1 MQELDFI
8 SAEGVISLVQED
20 LSSFD
25 ANNQL
30 DPGRWYPWIR
40 KVVSDLGIAC
50 LEYKHALLWV
60 KNYKVEIPCDFYIL
74 DSAFLVNQSCC
85 GPDKGIIHYQGRKII
100 WDDTTTSCAVPGK
113 ECNNSCEYLTCE
125 LDKFNEVTV
134 REYVMGLPYTY
145 TLPTMFP
152 LYVNQRVS
160 KGWCLPKSICFGSTS
175 KHEITITN
183 GEMYTNFDEG
193 LVLFNYYAYPVDE
206 NNLPKIPDHPK
217 YKMAIEYFLK
227 WKTLEK
233 LWINNDDMGVAQKMT
248 YFKDQFENNYY
259 PDAEYFSKLQSM
271 SATTDMIRNNRR
283 RFQIFQLTQR

>member
-8 SAEGVISLVQED
+8 DADSLVALVQED

-30 DPGRWYPWIR
+30 DPGRWYPWIK

-50 LEYKHALLWV
+50 LERKHGLLWV
-60 KNYKVEIPCDFYIL
+60 KDYQAQIPCDFYIL

-85 GPDKGIIHYQGRKII
+85 GPDKGIIQYQGRSII
-100 WDDTTTSCAVPGK
+100 WDDTETSCAVQGA
-113 ECNNSCEYLTCE
+113 ECGNSCEYLTCQ

-175 KHEITITN
+175 KHEVTIQN
-183 GEMYTNFDEG
+183 GVMSTNFDSG
-193 LVLFNYYAYPVDE
+193 LVLFTYYAYPTNE
-206 NNLPKIPDHPK
+206 SGLPKIPDHPK
-217 YKMAIEYFLK
+217 YKLAIEHYLK
-227 WKTLEK
+227 WKVLEK
-233 LWINNDDMGVAQKMT
+233 LWLNNDDMGVQQKMM
-248 YFKDQFENNYY
+248 YYKNEFENNSY
-259 PDAEYFSKLQSM
+259 PDAEYMSKLASM
-271 SATTDMIRNNRR
+271 TSMIDTIRNNRK
-283 RFQIFQLTQR
+283 RFDVFQLTQR